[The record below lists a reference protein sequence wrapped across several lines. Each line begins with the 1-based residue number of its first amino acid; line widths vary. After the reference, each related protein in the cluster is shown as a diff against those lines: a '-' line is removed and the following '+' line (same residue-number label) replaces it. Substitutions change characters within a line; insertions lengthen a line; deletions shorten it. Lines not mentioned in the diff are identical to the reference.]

1 MSKSLTTNALASFD
15 GEVKHAYQMGGVLRK
30 MVRVKTGIVGSTHR
44 FPKMG
49 KGAATPRV
57 PQTDVVPMAVAHT
70 NATATLTDWNAPEY
84 TDIFDQAKVDYQ
96 ERAELAETIAGAIG
110 RREDQL
116 ILDALDTASA
126 GGTVSNDIGGTDS
139 GLNVTKLRRA
149 SRLLNVLGVPK
160 TDRWFVGHAI
170 GEEQL
175 LGETEVTSSDFNVV
189 KALVQGEIDQFL
201 GFKYEFMEDR
211 DEGGV
216 PVDGSS
222 DRTNYAFHGGQ
233 RGSTGLAVGI
243 DFRTEVNYIAEKTSW
258 LANGLFSAGAVVLD
272 ENGLIDVTT
281 RES

>member
-1 MSKSLTTNALASFD
+1 MSKTLTANALASFD
-15 GEVKHAYQMGGVLRK
+15 GEVKHAYQTGGVLRK

-49 KGAATPRV
+49 KGAATPRI

-70 NATATLTDWNAPEY
+70 NATATLADWNAPEY

-116 ILDALDTASA
+116 ILDALDAATA

-149 SRLLNVLGVPK
+149 RRLLNAASVPK
-160 TDRWFVGHAI
+160 GDRFFIGSAI

-175 LGETEVTSSDFNVV
+175 LGETEVTSSDFAVV
-189 KALVQGEIDQFL
+189 KALVQGEIDTFL
-201 GFKYEFMEDR
+201 GFKYEFLDDR

-216 PVDGSS
+216 PVDSS
-222 DRTNYAFHGGQ
+222 PDRTNYAFHGGQ

-272 ENGLIDVTT
+272 ANGLVDVTT
-281 RES
+281 RE